1 MNKRSDPSEC
11 LNVCFFF
18 GEDQR
23 IEQHRNDKYF
33 DLVLIV
39 SIVLIVR

>member
-1 MNKRSDPSEC
+1 MNKRIDPSEC
-11 LNVCFFF
+11 LNVCFF
-18 GEDQR
+18 GEDER
-23 IEQHRNDKYF
+23 IEQHRNDRYF